1 MQFIQGLSNLPILL
15 PLSPISDNEPQQ
27 NPSAGTSAL
36 EIAVLES
43 PTAPS
48 MKEEAQSEPSKGS
61 GLFGWM
67 KEAMPGKGI
76 LAKVAEKARSS
87 VDTMITTL
95 DPQMKEFICETSF
108 IFFIYS
114 NLWN

>member
-1 MQFIQGLSNLPILL
+1 MLPV
-15 PLSPISDNEPQQ
+15 SPISDIEPQQ
-27 NPSAGTSAL
+27 TPATGTSAL

-43 PTAPS
+43 PTVVTKDAEETISELPS
-48 MKEEAQSEPSKGS
+48 R

-67 KEAMPGKGI
+67 KEAMPGKSI

-95 DPQMKEFICETSF
+95 DPQMKEFICKVQ
-108 IFFIYS
+108 
-114 NLWN
+114 